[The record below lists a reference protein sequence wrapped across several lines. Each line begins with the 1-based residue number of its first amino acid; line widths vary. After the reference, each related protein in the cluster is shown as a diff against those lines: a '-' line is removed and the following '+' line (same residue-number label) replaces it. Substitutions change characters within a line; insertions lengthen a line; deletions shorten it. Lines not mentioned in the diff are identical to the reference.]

1 MGVAVTED
9 GEVQVG
15 VARAP
20 ADNVAHAPAPAVADA
35 AVADTTPAATGSDG
49 EVRTE
54 TTPA

>member
-1 MGVAVTED
+1 MGVAVAED
-9 GEVQVG
+9 GEVG

-20 ADNVAHAPAPAVADA
+20 ADSFALAPAPAVADA
-35 AVADTTPAATGSDG
+35 SVADTTGSES

>member
-1 MGVAVTED
+1 MGVAVAED
-9 GEVQVG
+9 GEVG

-20 ADNVAHAPAPAVADA
+20 ADSFALAPAPAVAD
-35 AVADTTPAATGSDG
+35 TSMGATSSDG